1 MARDTMP
8 DMSPP
13 VLPLCVLQ
21 VSQSV
26 RTKQM
31 TLVLASEDKETAE
44 DWKGAIEAQIRSVN
58 MTFLSY
64 LYVYIKRQLSGRAP

>member
-1 MARDTMP
+1 MAYLTY
-8 DMSPP
+8 
-13 VLPLCVLQ
+13 LCAMIEIPGFLWAQ

-44 DWKGAIEAQIRSVN
+44 DWKGAIEAQIRSGHV
-58 MTFLSY
+58 TFS
-64 LYVYIKRQLSGRAP
+64 